1 MTIHQLQASYVLEQ
15 DRILVR
21 MNTLAGEEL
30 RLWLTRRMVR
40 NLFPHMLQVTADL
53 VADQA
58 QGASHDGADRNALT
72 QFKKQESLQ
81 KADFHTPFNSQAAS
95 LPIGDAPL
103 LASRV
108 HVTVCDG
115 GALRIGFEEDVADAA
130 TKRSFEVTL
139 GQDLLHGFMHLLEAA
154 LQQADWGITLE
165 PGTAGGEPLAADAF
179 ANAKP
184 PQYLN

>member
-21 MNTLAGEEL
+21 LNTRAGEEL
-30 RLWLTRRMVR
+30 QLWLTRRMVR
-40 NLFPHMLQVTADL
+40 NLFPHMLQMTTDL
-53 VADQA
+53 LSDQG
-58 QGASHDGADRNALT
+58 QSASHDGADGNALT
-72 QFKKQESLQ
+72 RFKRQESLQ
-81 KADFHTPFNSQAAS
+81 KADFSTPFHSQATS

-108 HVTVCDG
+108 NITVCDG
-115 GALRIGFEEDVADAA
+115 GALRIGFEEDGTGSA

-139 GQDLLHGFMHLLEAA
+139 GQDLLHGFMHLLETA
-154 LQQADWGITLE
+154 LRQADWGITLE
-165 PGTAGGEPLAADAF
+165 RPDAPDEPLLAEVF

>member
-53 VADQA
+53 VAGQT
-58 QGASHDGADRNALT
+58 QEASHDGSDRNALT
-72 QFKKQESLQ
+72 RFKKQESLQ
-81 KADFHTPFNSQAAS
+81 KADFHTPFNSQAAT

-108 HVTVCDG
+108 HITVCDG
-115 GALRIGFEEDVADAA
+115 GTLRIGFEEDMEGAA
-130 TKRSFEVTL
+130 VRRSFEVTL
-139 GQDLLHGFMHLLEAA
+139 GQDLLHGFMYLLEAA
-154 LQQADWGITLE
+154 LKQADWGITLE
-165 PGTAGGEPLAADAF
+165 PSTAGDEPLTMDVF

>member
-1 MTIHQLQASYVLEQ
+1 MTIHQLQASYVLEH

-40 NLFPHMLQVTADL
+40 NLFPHMLKITTDL
-53 VADQA
+53 VADQSP
-58 QGASHDGADRNALT
+58 GVSHDGVDRDALT
-72 QFKKQESLQ
+72 RFKKQELLQ
-81 KADFHTPFNSQAAS
+81 NADFSTPFNGQAAS

-103 LASRV
+103 LATRV
-108 HVTVCDG
+108 NITVCDG
-115 GALRIGFEEDVADAA
+115 GALRIGFEEDSAGTAA
-130 TKRSFEVTL
+130 KRHFEVTL

-154 LQQADWGITLE
+154 LQQADWGITLDRTDAPE
-165 PGTAGGEPLAADAF
+165 DPLLTDVF

>member
-21 MNTLAGEEL
+21 LNTRAGEEL

-40 NLFPHMLQVTADL
+40 NLFPHMLQMTTDL
-53 VADQA
+53 LSDQS
-58 QGASHDGADRNALT
+58 QGASHDGADGNALT
-72 QFKKQESLQ
+72 RFKRQESLQ
-81 KADFHTPFNSQAAS
+81 KADFSTPFHSQAAS

-108 HVTVCDG
+108 NITVCDG
-115 GALRIGFEEDVADAA
+115 GALRIGFEEDGTGSA

-139 GQDLLHGFMHLLEAA
+139 GQDLLHGFMHLLETA
-154 LQQADWGITLE
+154 LRQADWGITLE
-165 PGTAGGEPLAADAF
+165 RPDAPDEPLLAEVF